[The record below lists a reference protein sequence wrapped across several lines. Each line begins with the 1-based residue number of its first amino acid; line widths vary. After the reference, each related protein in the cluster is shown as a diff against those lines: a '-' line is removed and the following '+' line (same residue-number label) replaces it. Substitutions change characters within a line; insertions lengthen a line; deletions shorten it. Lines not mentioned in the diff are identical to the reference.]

1 MNTTPQINQV
11 WPEQGGI
18 FVGTRLINGQAHH
31 IIIPGG
37 VEHDAKDVKFADAA
51 ATIPKDLNGHAD
63 WRMPQKEDLQLAYI
77 NSREHFEQK
86 GMASLYWSGTEE
98 DDDWAWAVDF
108 EYGYTRYYYRDS
120 EFRVRPFRSFLASSL

>member
-51 ATIPKDLNGHAD
+51 ATIPAELNGHTD
-63 WRMPQKEDLQLAYI
+63 WRMPEKEDLQLAYI

-98 DDDWAWAVDF
+98 DDDWAWAVVF
-108 EYGYTRYYYRDS
+108 EDGYTGNYDRNY